1 MPVSCPPGRATELTR
16 PMATGSAP
24 TRPSPVNA
32 RGEGR
37 GIMLSTG
44 GIFRHPSTRRNVS
57 DYHLPMPD
65 HDPHPYVGRALKR
78 SEDPRLVRGEGQY
91 VDDLRL
97 PGLSHLA
104 FLRSPHAHARIV
116 ALRVDAARNAPGVL
130 AVVTAAD
137 LPPLR

>member
-1 MPVSCPPGRATELTR
+1 M
-16 PMATGSAP
+16 
-24 TRPSPVNA
+24 
-32 RGEGR
+32 
-37 GIMLSTG
+37 STG

-137 LPPLR
+137 LPPLRPTPYMATLPGLKAWPYQPMADGIVDATG